1 MYLDFDSGDPPFS
14 LLSDEERQRAVRA
27 MDIHFYS
34 AGEAL
39 IEAGRSSGHVFVV
52 DKGLVEERNPA
63 AAESGHAVA
72 HYRDGEVFGSLAVL
86 RGRARH
92 HYVAL
97 EDTLCH
103 QLRGEVFRELV
114 YGNPQFGQFF
124 LQDLATKTK
133 LVAQSGAYRDLVSFN
148 MARVDESCM
157 RLAVLVESTDSI
169 RSVVQTLRASQSD
182 CALARRNGEYGI
194 LTRTNLLEALAV
206 SGHSLD
212 DTVDDVATW
221 NLITIDEGEFLFEA
235 LIRMTRYGI
244 ERLVVMEGDTPVG
257 LVEMTD
263 ILGFLSS
270 HSHVI
275 ALRVEA
281 AKDFA
286 SLTDASAGIV
296 ELARSLFAQR
306 VSVRFIM
313 DLLAELHRRIMARN
327 YGLLVAEE
335 VHANTCLLV
344 LGSEGRGEQV
354 MRTDQ
359 SNALVIAPDLSWPDR
374 QAQLE
379 EFTHR
384 TQKLG
389 YPPSPREMVVSNPDW
404 SMTTEQWQE
413 RLQIWAQADTEAA
426 ILGISAF
433 LDATPVSGPS
443 SLFESLDRLLEK
455 SLARTPE
462 FWRRFVRPALEPGPP
477 PPFFES
483 GTRGGRDIDVKRFG
497 LFPIVHGAR
506 TLAMENGLSA
516 SNTFRRLEG
525 LKQSGALED
534 NMADDLIEAFQ
545 VLNQLR
551 LAQQLQRL
559 EEKEATRVSGEVA
572 NVVHTGILSSGDVA
586 LLREAFRAVRGF
598 ADYLDQRYAGG

>member
-1 MYLDFDSGDPPFS
+1 MYSDFASEDPPFS
-14 LLSDEERQRAVRA
+14 LLTDAERQRAIRA
-27 MDIHFYS
+27 MDINFYA
-34 AGEAL
+34 AGDAL
-39 IEAGRSSGHVFVV
+39 IEAGRESGFVFVV
-52 DKGLVEERNPA
+52 DKGLVEERDPA
-63 AAESGHAVA
+63 ATDTDHAVA

-114 YGNPQFGQFF
+114 YSNPDFGQFF

-157 RLAVLVESTDSI
+157 RLAVLVESGDSI
-169 RSVVQTLRASQSD
+169 RSVVETLRASSSD
-182 CALARRNGEYGI
+182 CALARRDGQYGI
-194 LTRTNLLEALAV
+194 LTRTNLLEALAL
-206 SGHSLD
+206 SGRSLD
-212 DTVDDVATW
+212 DNVDDVATW
-221 NLITIDEGEFLFEA
+221 NLITINQGEFLFEA

-244 ERLVVMEGDTPVG
+244 ERLVVMDGETPVG
-257 LVEMTD
+257 LVEMSD

-275 ALRVEA
+275 ALRVEGA
-281 AKDFA
+281 RDF
-286 SLTDASAGIV
+286 STLLDASTGIV

-306 VSVRFIM
+306 VNVRFIM

-327 YGLLVAEE
+327 YRLLVADE
-335 VHANTCLLV
+335 VLQHTCLLV

-359 SNALVIAPDLSWPDR
+359 SNALVIAPELRWPER

-404 SMTTEQWQE
+404 NLTTEQWQE
-413 RLQIWAQADTEAA
+413 RIQRWAHADTEDA
-426 ILGISAF
+426 ILGISAL
-433 LDATPVSGPS
+433 LDATPVTGNLG
-443 SLFESLDRLLEK
+443 LFEPLAVLLGQALPRE
-455 SLARTPE
+455 PD
-462 FWRRFVRPALEPGPP
+462 FWHRFVKPALEPGPP
-477 PPFFES
+477 PPFFGS
-483 GTRGGRDIDVKRFG
+483 GSRSGRDIDVKHFG
-497 LFPIVHGAR
+497 LFPIIHGAR
-506 TLAMENGLSA
+506 TLALELGLSA

-525 LKQSGALED
+525 FKEAGVMQDGL
-534 NMADDLIEAFQ
+534 ADDLVEAFQ

-551 LAQQLQRL
+551 LAQQLRRL
-559 EEKEATRVSGEVA
+559 EEKEATRVSADLA
-572 NVVHTGILSSGDVA
+572 NMVHTGSLASGDAA
-586 LLREAFRAVRGF
+586 LLREAFRAVRSFIEFLG
-598 ADYLDQRYAGG
+598 QRYRDG

>member
-1 MYLDFDSGDPPFS
+1 MYSDFATEDPPFS
-14 LLSDEERQRAVRA
+14 LLSDAERQRAVRA

-34 AGEAL
+34 AGDPI
-39 IEAGRSSGHVFVV
+39 IEAGRESGFVFVV
-52 DKGLVEERNPA
+52 DKGLVEERDPA
-63 AAESGHAVA
+63 AAETDHAVA

-92 HYVAL
+92 HYVAM

-114 YGNPQFGQFF
+114 YSNTEFGQFF

-157 RLAVLVESTDSI
+157 RLAVLVESGDSI
-169 RSVVQTLRASQSD
+169 RSVVETLRASQSD
-182 CALARRNGEYGI
+182 CALARRNGKYGI
-194 LTRTNLLEALAV
+194 LTRTNLLEALAL
-206 SGHSLD
+206 SDHSLD
-212 DTVDDVATW
+212 DSVDSVATW
-221 NLITIDEGEFLFEA
+221 NLITINEGEFLFEA

-244 ERLVVMEGDTPVG
+244 ERLVVMDGDTPVG
-257 LVEMTD
+257 LVEMSD

-275 ALRVEA
+275 ALRVEGS
-281 AKDFA
+281 KDFA
-286 SLTDASAGIV
+286 ALAEASAGLV

-313 DLLAELHRRIMARN
+313 DLLAELHRRIMAKN
-327 YGLLVAEE
+327 YRLLVSEE
-335 VHANTCLLV
+335 VHAKSCLLV

-359 SNALVIAPDLSWPDR
+359 SNALVISPDLSWPQR
-374 QAQLE
+374 QSQME

-389 YPPSPREMVVSNPDW
+389 YPPSPRELVVSNPDW
-404 SMTTEQWQE
+404 CLTTEQWQQ
-413 RLQIWAQADTEAA
+413 RINDWAQAGTEDA
-426 ILGISAF
+426 ILGISAL
-433 LDATPVSGPS
+433 LDAMPVAGNLALSEP
-443 SLFESLDRLLEK
+443 LDVLLLK
-455 SLARTPE
+455 ALPRQPD
-462 FWRRFVRPALEPGPP
+462 FWWQFVKPALEPGAP
-477 PPFFES
+477 PPFS
-483 GTRGGRDIDVKRFG
+483 GSGSGSDIDVKHFG

-506 TLAMENGLSA
+506 TLALELSLSA

-525 LKQSGALED
+525 LKEAGAIEGGL
-534 NMADDLIEAFQ
+534 ADDLIEAFQ

-551 LAQQLQRL
+551 LDQQLKRL
-559 EEKEATRVSGEVA
+559 EEKEATRVSAELA
-572 NVVHTGILSSGDVA
+572 NMVDTGSLAAGDVA
-586 LLREAFRAVRGF
+586 LLREAFRAVRAF
-598 ADYLDQRYAGG
+598 AGLLAQRYRTA

>member
-1 MYLDFDSGDPPFS
+1 MYSDFATEDPPFS
-14 LLSDEERQRAVRA
+14 LLSDAERQRAIRA

-34 AGEAL
+34 AGDPL
-39 IEAGRSSGHVFVV
+39 IEAGRESGFVFVV
-52 DKGLVEERNPA
+52 DKGLVEERDPA
-63 AAESGHAVA
+63 AADTDHAVA

-92 HYVAL
+92 HYVAM

-114 YGNPQFGQFF
+114 YSNPEFGQFF

-157 RLAVLVESTDSI
+157 RLAVLVESGDSI
-169 RSVVQTLRASQSD
+169 RSVVETLRASRSD

-194 LTRTNLLEALAV
+194 LTRTNLLEALAL
-206 SGHSLD
+206 SGHSLE
-212 DTVDDVATW
+212 DTVDSVATW
-221 NLITIDEGEFLFEA
+221 NLITINQGEFLFEA

-244 ERLVVMEGDTPVG
+244 ERLVVMDGATPVG
-257 LVEMTD
+257 LVEMSD

-281 AKDFA
+281 ARDFPA
-286 SLTDASAGIV
+286 LLDASSGIL

-306 VSVRFIM
+306 VKVRFIM

-327 YGLLVAEE
+327 YGLLVTDDILQ
-335 VHANTCLLV
+335 HTCLLV

-359 SNALVIAPDLSWPDR
+359 SNALVISPDLSWPQR
-374 QAQLE
+374 QSQME

-389 YPPSPREMVVSNPDW
+389 YPPSPREVVVSNPDW
-404 SMTTEQWQE
+404 SLTPEQWQQ
-413 RLQIWAQADTEAA
+413 RIHDWARADTENA
-426 ILGISAF
+426 ILGISAL
-433 LDATPVSGPS
+433 LDATPVTGDLG
-443 SLFESLDRLLEK
+443 LFEPLDVLLLKALPRE
-455 SLARTPE
+455 PD
-462 FWRRFVRPALEPGPP
+462 FWQRFVRPALEPGAP
-477 PPFFES
+477 PPFFGS
-483 GTRGGRDIDVKRFG
+483 GSGRDIDVKRFG

-506 TLAMENGLSA
+506 TLALELSLSA

-525 LKQSGALED
+525 LKEAGAMED
-534 NMADDLIEAFQ
+534 GLADDLVEAFQ

-551 LAQQLQRL
+551 LDQQLKRL
-559 EEKEATRVSGEVA
+559 EEKEATRVSAELA
-572 NVVHTGILSSGDVA
+572 NMVHTGSLAAGDAA
-586 LLREAFRAVRGF
+586 LLREAFRAVRAFVEFLG
-598 ADYLDQRYAGG
+598 QRYRAG